1 MRVIDF
7 VASRLKWVFALA
19 ALVVLNAAFVQPA
32 AARDRPG
39 TPNQQSLSVC
49 SWLALNYTPLLCG
62 IFHNTASENVRFEM
76 QVTRN
81 GAPFTIG
88 PATMTCNP
96 NGGQKIPGGGGTYR
110 QDEICWH
117 PAEAYQRDKDVAHGG
132 IDWPYT
138 FVNPA
143 DFNTAYCVRFRAR
156 RTSDQVVSEL
166 WSNWACTKTPAQ
178 PPAPSLPAFSTTFQ
192 GSQTQT
198 RVVNAAPGQTAQLV
212 PQQMEV
218 QATSPMGMTDYAI
231 TVTQL
236 GNSNVTANKFSTH
249 STEGTYWYR
258 VDPQYVAVSVQVCA
272 NNASGH
278 ACNTKTINL
287 ISQGSVVIGH
297 GQPTLLTTPAPP
309 AANRIKITG
318 RPRIAD
324 QTLMAGTDMPGSD
337 YHNQPINGTA
347 IDCQNLC
354 RADGKCLSWTWVKPG
369 VQNAQAMCWLKN
381 AVPPSVPNPNTT
393 SGIKAGSTAVH

>member
-1 MRVIDF
+1 MRTVGF
-7 VASRLKWVFALA
+7 NAALCRRLAIGWLLPAVFAGLA
-19 ALVVLNAAFVQPA
+19 LTQPA
-32 AARDRPG
+32 VARDRPG
-39 TPNQQSLSVC
+39 TPNQQSLTVC
-49 SWLALNYTPLLCG
+49 NWLPFNYRPLLCG

-76 QVTRN
+76 EVTRN

-96 NGGQKIPGGGGTYR
+96 NGGHKIPGGNGTYA

-178 PPAPSLPAFSTTFQ
+178 PSAPSLPAFSTTFQ
-192 GSQTQT
+192 GSQMQSKP
-198 RVVNAAPGQTAQLV
+198 VNAAPGQTVQLL

-218 QATSPMGMTDYAI
+218 SATSMVGMTDYVI

-236 GNSNVTANKFSTH
+236 GTANKFSGH
-249 STEGTYWYR
+249 STDGTYWYK
-258 VDPQYVAVSVQVCA
+258 VDPQYGAVNVEVCA
-272 NNASGH
+272 NNASGR
-278 ACNTKTINL
+278 ACNTKTISL
-287 ISQGSVVIGH
+287 IYQNSMVLGH
-297 GQPTLLTTPAPP
+297 GQPTTIATPAPK
-309 AANRIKITG
+309 AFKITG
-318 RPRIAD
+318 RPKVVD
-324 QTLMAGTDMPGSD
+324 QAMMAGTDMPGSD
-337 YHNQPINGTA
+337 YHNQPISGTA
-347 IDCQNLC
+347 VDCQNLC

-381 AVPPSVPNPNTT
+381 AVPPSVPNPNTI